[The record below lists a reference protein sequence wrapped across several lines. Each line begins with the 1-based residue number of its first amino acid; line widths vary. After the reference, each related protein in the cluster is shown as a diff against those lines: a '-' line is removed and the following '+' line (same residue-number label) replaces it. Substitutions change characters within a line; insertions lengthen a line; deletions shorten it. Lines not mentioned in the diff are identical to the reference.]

1 MPVRKK
7 PTAPQNVHEFIHAA
21 GAEKPEADAEP
32 IVPVKLR
39 VPEQLLAQVDQ
50 AVSKRRPAP
59 SRHQWLLEAIYE
71 KLERDQSADEAPKK
85 IKRYATD
92 E

>member
-21 GAEKPEADAEP
+21 AAEKTQPDAEP
-32 IVPVKLR
+32 VVPVKLR

-71 KLERDQSADEAPKK
+71 KLERDQTTKEPPPSVKP
-85 IKRYATD
+85 
-92 E
+92 